1 MWLMAAPPPQIEA
14 SRRRVAVSSGILAL
28 NIDFGPYL
36 ALARRLAAVH
46 RRKITAAVLVLLGG
60 SAVTAFGIAPLAPD
74 AADLPRQVI
83 VHDVS
88 TGNLDTQ
95 LDALAAHDLSLWR
108 TEISRST
115 DTPEALLRRL
125 GVLDAAAAAFLRRDP
140 TARLVVAG
148 RGGKV
153 VRARTAADGSLL
165 ELQARFPTDRSEQLR
180 THFDRLTV
188 ARVDGRLVSRIE
200 TAELAAQVRLGSGT
214 IASSLFAA
222 TDASGLPDAVAIQ
235 VAEIFATDIDFHREL
250 RKGDTFSVVYE
261 TLTADGEPVPW
272 NEGTGRVLAAEF
284 VNAGRTHQ
292 AVWFE
297 GGVGRG
303 GYYGPDGTSKRRSFL
318 ASPMEFSR
326 VTSGFAMRFHPI
338 LQTWRAH
345 LGVDYAAPV
354 GTPVRTV
361 GNGTVSF
368 AGWQTG
374 YGNVIQIDHGG
385 DRKTLYAHLSRIDVR
400 KGQRVEQGQHIGA
413 VGSTGWSTGPHL
425 HFEFHVGGRHQDPV
439 AIAKASEPVS
449 LEPAARGPFASVAKL
464 MQGKLDIAETMAS
477 ARTVFE

>member
-1 MWLMAAPPPQIEA
+1 
-14 SRRRVAVSSGILAL
+14 
-28 NIDFGPYL
+28 
-36 ALARRLAAVH
+36 
-46 RRKITAAVLVLLGG
+46 
-60 SAVTAFGIAPLAPD
+60 
-74 AADLPRQVI
+74 
-83 VHDVS
+83 
-88 TGNLDTQ
+88 
-95 LDALAAHDLSLWR
+95 
-108 TEISRST
+108 
-115 DTPEALLRRL
+115 
-125 GVLDAAAAAFLRRDP
+125 
-140 TARLVVAG
+140 
-148 RGGKV
+148 
-153 VRARTAADGSLL
+153 
-165 ELQARFPTDRSEQLR
+165 
-180 THFDRLTV
+180 
-188 ARVDGRLVSRIE
+188 
-200 TAELAAQVRLGSGT
+200 
-214 IASSLFAA
+214 
-222 TDASGLPDAVAIQ
+222 
-235 VAEIFATDIDFHREL
+235 
-250 RKGDTFSVVYE
+250 
-261 TLTADGEPVPW
+261 
-272 NEGTGRVLAAEF
+272 
-284 VNAGRTHQ
+284 
-292 AVWFE
+292 VWFE